1 MYLYVRKCTSTFNSP
16 YVMYCFYIYIYI
28 NIPWEVQGLQNV
40 EIFCTRN
47 EYIQASNHEQTGD
60 PQ

>member
-1 MYLYVRKCTSTFNSP
+1 MYLYVRKCTSTLIVLLFI
-16 YVMYCFYIYIYI
+16 YIYII